1 MFPSWSPPFQDRAEA
16 GRALAKRLASRA
28 SAESV
33 VVGLPRGGV
42 PVAFEVAKALG
53 APLDVVVVRK
63 LGVPGHEELAMGAIA
78 SGDVIVMNDDIVRA
92 LRIPASVVQAA
103 IARERRV
110 LDAREKLWRSGEAA
124 TDVHGREVVLVDDG
138 IATGASARVA
148 IRAVRARGARRV
160 ILAAPVAPAELGSLG
175 EDELVLVE
183 AASPFYAVGA
193 FYGDFSQTTDA
204 EVSRLLD
211 VARAWAPTP
220 A

>member
-1 MFPSWSPPFQDRAEA
+1 MFPSWTQPFSNRAEA
-16 GRALAKRLASRA
+16 GRALAKRLASHA
-28 SAESV
+28 TADTV
-33 VVGLPRGGV
+33 VIGLPRGGV

-78 SGDVIVMNDDIVRA
+78 SGGVIVMNDDIVRG
-92 LRIPASVVQAA
+92 LRIPEAAVQAA

-110 LDAREKLWRSGEAA
+110 LAAREQLWRSGQASPSL
-124 TDVHGREVVLVDDG
+124 HGRDVILVDDG

-160 ILAAPVAPAELGSLG
+160 ILAAPVAPAALGSLG

-183 AASPFYAVGA
+183 AANPFYAVGA
-193 FYGDFSQTTDA
+193 FYQDFSQTTDA

-211 VARAWAPTP
+211 VARAWTP
-220 A
+220 APA